1 MFEIIILAPIEN
13 RDDHDDD
20 DDRLDNNCQIMGWRN
35 PAKTCYHDDDH
46 YDDLDSIQLNSVSS
60 SLNPIEPSRP
70 MYYIHPMVHKLP
82 FNY

>member
-46 YDDLDSIQLNSVSS
+46 
-60 SLNPIEPSRP
+60 
-70 MYYIHPMVHKLP
+70 
-82 FNY
+82 